1 MDVECEPGCS
11 FSTGSYS
18 DSVRELAGEPGQH
31 PNKLTMASFDDA
43 ASLLL
48 LELDL
53 AWADAGP
60 WSYLLLTHVA
70 RFFFAAAHWRRQQRR
85 PAVWWR
91 HRATQVR
98 GLVSRIALLLFDV
111 DLAELVMRAQSNPY
125 VLLHCFSKLLPFR
138 AQRGGRLRWGCSA
151 GGPSCLAPLPFFY
164 ISEAWLGR
172 CSWS

>member
-31 PNKLTMASFDDA
+31 PNKLTMARFDDA

-70 RFFFAAAHWRRQQRR
+70 RFFW
-85 PAVWWR
+85 
-91 HRATQVR
+91 
-98 GLVSRIALLLFDV
+98 LLLIG
-111 DLAELVMRAQSNPY
+111 EG
-125 VLLHCFSKLLPFR
+125 SKGDQLY
-138 AQRGGRLRWGCSA
+138 GGGTGRPRCGV
-151 GGPSCLAPLPFFY
+151 SCLGSLCYFLTLTLYSCLCMLRAIRMSYSTVF
-164 ISEAWLGR
+164 
-172 CSWS
+172 